1 MGDFLEM
8 KGTLKDHWLRRQV
21 GNTAGGWPPFPGFS
35 YLLWVCQY
43 LLQKKF
49 PRQRLGWE
57 QFTCDGASPCTN
69 ERVMTADQGGGKSIP
84 RCALEQP
91 SSAASWG
98 STPVMETL
106 RGTVRREPTSY
117 LCCQRVWCDSSNN
130 PHPHSSGTASQVIKT
145 PSPHCWVALACR
157 GAGTG
162 RAGKTQSR
170 GEEAWRGFS
179 FLN

>member
-1 MGDFLEM
+1 MGDFLKM
-8 KGTLKDHWLRRQV
+8 KGTLKDHWVRRQV
-21 GNTAGGWPPFPGFS
+21 GNRAGEWPPFPGFS

-57 QFTCDGASPCTN
+57 QFTCDTVSPCTN
-69 ERVMTADQGGGKSIP
+69 ERVMTADQGGRKSIP
-84 RCALEQP
+84 SCALEQP

-117 LCCQRVWCDSSNN
+117 LCYWRVWCDSSGNLRS
-130 PHPHSSGTASQVIKT
+130 HSSGTASQVIKT

-162 RAGKTQSR
+162 RSGKTRSR
-170 GEEAWRGFS
+170 GEEALGA
-179 FLN
+179 FLF